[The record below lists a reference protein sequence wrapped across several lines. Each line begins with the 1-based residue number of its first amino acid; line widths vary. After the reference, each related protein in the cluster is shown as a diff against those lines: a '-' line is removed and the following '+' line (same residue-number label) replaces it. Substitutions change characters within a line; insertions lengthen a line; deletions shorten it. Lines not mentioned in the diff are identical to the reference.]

1 PPTTAAGRRTVAT
14 AGSLDGVYQPPALD
28 RSLDVERR
36 ERGRRTGGDARVE
49 PRDLRVELGE
59 RLAQRR
65 LGPRLQRT
73 VELQPDLEGVGE
85 EREVLVPDLLLHPPE
100 RVPGS
105 SRPGRGLPAPGK
117 LANSP
122 RFCASAICSSTGFFA
137 IANIP

>member
-28 RSLDVERR
+28 RSLDIERR

-85 EREVLVPDLLLHPPE
+85 EREGLVPDLLLHPPE
-100 RVPGS
+100 RVPGLVEA
-105 SRPGRGLPAPGK
+105 GQGLA
-117 LANSP
+117 
-122 RFCASAICSSTGFFA
+122 CAGQVIEFTAFLRLGDLLFDRVLRHR
-137 IANIP
+137 